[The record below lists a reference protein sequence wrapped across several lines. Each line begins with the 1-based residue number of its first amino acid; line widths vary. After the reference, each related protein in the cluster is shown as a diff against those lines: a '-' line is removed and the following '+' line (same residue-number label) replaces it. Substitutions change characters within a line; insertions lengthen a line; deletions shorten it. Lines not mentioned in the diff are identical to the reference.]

1 VAMASWCFLDPYW
14 VDQPTDT
21 DTTHW
26 WAPSAWPP
34 LNPLNAPSMRNMR
47 ECVSASKIQP
57 SSICQWIRPLGPP
70 QNLLNLSAMRN
81 RQERVGTSLIRP
93 RRARKSSSFFL
104 GVLAHL
110 LPPPLWL
117 TPKIVGRPQSVLIY
131 YL

>member
-1 VAMASWCFLDPYW
+1 
-14 VDQPTDT
+14 
-21 DTTHW
+21 
-26 WAPSAWPP
+26 
-34 LNPLNAPSMRNMR
+34 
-47 ECVSASKIQP
+47 
-57 SSICQWIRPLGPP
+57 
-70 QNLLNLSAMRN
+70 MRN
-81 RQERVGTSLIRP
+81 RQERVGTSLIRL